1 MLNTALN
8 NLKNKIK
15 NISLYHYII
24 IIILSIGAI
33 LRLKAYF
40 AGYTLWLDECSLSLS
55 IINRGIF
62 GYFTPLEH
70 TQSAPS
76 LFMMLT
82 KLITNIF
89 GINEFSLRL
98 IPNISAIF
106 TLSAFYLFAKKI
118 LEKKYSVVIA
128 LVLFSLNYQ
137 TVYYS
142 VEFKQYSSDIL
153 ICLIAFLFFERFN
166 IKTNS
171 LKRIFLAGLCG
182 FLGFLFCIPS
192 IFITG
197 GYLLCNLK
205 NLKGNIKNFLAF
217 LSPFIAFMPVYYIYS
232 LYPSRL
238 EMVKHYGNLWQ
249 SGFITLNP
257 LSILVIL
264 KENIQFFFNQNNFT
278 LFATILLLTGFYII
292 LKQIKKQKDMK
303 GRVNSAYLLLISS
316 LICIIIASFFEI
328 YPLKQRVA
336 LYILPIFL
344 VLIIKPIDFIN
355 FKSDVKHTVK
365 SIVIILFSAFFI
377 SSYNFQYIKNIYKN
391 IEIKKG
397 YGDKLIQIMQQNYKN
412 DEIIVCNDA
421 SNPIYIYNSL
431 RQNFKTDNFILIKL
445 TEYNK
450 EYYQSLL
457 NQLPKGHTYWFYY
470 PYDYSARPVISF
482 IEEWAKDKNVIDV
495 YKINSAY
502 LLHIKL

>member
-1 MLNTALN
+1 MQHTVLNS
-8 NLKNKIK
+8 LKEKIK
-15 NISLYHYII
+15 NINFYYCTLAV
-24 IIILSIGAI
+24 ILLVGII

-40 AGYTLWLDECSLSLS
+40 TGYTLWLDECSLALS
-55 IINRGIF
+55 IIKRGVLGF
-62 GYFTPLEH
+62 FSPLEH
-70 TQSAPS
+70 IQSAPP
-76 LFMMLT
+76 LFMMPT
-82 KLITNIF
+82 KFITNIF
-89 GINEFSLRL
+89 GTNKFSLRL
-98 IPNISAIF
+98 IPNVSAI
-106 TLSAFYLFAKKI
+106 LALPAFYLFAKKF

-137 TVYYS
+137 IVYYS

-205 NLKGNIKNFLAF
+205 NLKGNIKNFLTF
-217 LSPFIAFMPVYYIYS
+217 LSPFIIFMPVYYIYS

-257 LSILVIL
+257 LSILIIL

-278 LFATILLLTGFYII
+278 LFATILFLTGFFMI
-292 LKQIKKQKDMK
+292 LKQIKKQKDVK
-303 GRVNSAYLLLISS
+303 GGVNSAYLLLISS

-336 LYILPIFL
+336 LYILPVFL

-365 SIVIILFSAFFI
+365 SIVIILFSVFFI

-397 YGDKLIQIMQQNYKN
+397 YGDKLMQIVQKKYKN

-431 RQNFKTDNFILIKL
+431 RQNFKTDSFILIKL

-457 NQLPKGHTYWFYY
+457 NQLPKGYAYWFYY
-470 PYDYSARPVISF
+470 PYDYSARPVVSF
-482 IEEWAKDKNVIDV
+482 IEEWAKDKNIIDV